1 MENVGPFKLD
11 IDPLQDS
18 YQALAR
24 SILHQQIT
32 GKAAQAI
39 MLKALKAFADR
50 DPKRDRTGLGFA
62 HADEVLA
69 VDIDFLRTCG
79 LSRNK
84 ALAIKD
90 LAQKQLDGEIPSVD
104 DLQEMDDEKII
115 EILTRVRGIGAW
127 TVHMLLIF
135 RLGRL
140 DILPYSDYGVRK
152 GYEVTYGKMPSE
164 KELCKLAEKWRP
176 YRSIASW
183 YMWRALEQIKVKY

>member
-1 MENVGPFKLD
+1 MERVGPYVLE
-11 IDPLQDS
+11 IDPLQDT

-32 GKAAQAI
+32 GKAAQSI
-39 MLKALKAFADR
+39 MQKTLRSFKERDPDR
-50 DPKRDRTGLGFA
+50 DRSGLGFA

-69 VDIDFLRTCG
+69 VDIDFLRACG
-79 LSRNK
+79 LSNNK
-84 ALAIKD
+84 ALAVRD
-90 LAQKQLDGEIPSVD
+90 LAQKQMDGHIPSVD
-104 DLQEMDDEKII
+104 DLHDMHDEEII

-127 TVHMLLIF
+127 TVHMLLMF

-152 GYEVTYGKMPSE
+152 GYEVIYGKLPGE
-164 KELCKLAEKWRP
+164 KELCKLAKKWRP

-183 YMWRALEQIKVKY
+183 YMWRALEQK